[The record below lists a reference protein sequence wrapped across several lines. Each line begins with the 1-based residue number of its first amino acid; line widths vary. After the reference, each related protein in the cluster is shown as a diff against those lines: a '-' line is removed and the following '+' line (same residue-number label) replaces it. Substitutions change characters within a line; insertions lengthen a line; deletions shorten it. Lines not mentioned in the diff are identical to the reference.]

1 MQIAMLI
8 IITVVLMFQ
17 IIVLLSANNV
27 LIDIRANLKEILEKM
42 SHDVT
47 LDTFHR
53 YNENDVETKAA
64 LYKSQQN
71 SMKVYNEALNVLQ
84 NYNHDSIGERKDPP
98 DIFLS
103 SKVEA
108 EGVAIRLKE
117 LMAQFGVVL
126 LVDLYDL
133 VDIRSSFEDS
143 KWGWDDL
150 SSLVPVIVEDEVT
163 KKTQWSLDFPKMKP
177 IADMQVKVLLKNL
190 LGDIEKNVKNIPN
203 KEKHDFDI

>member
-8 IITVVLMFQ
+8 IITVVLMFH

-27 LIDIRANLKEILEKM
+27 LIDIRAYLKEILEKM

-47 LDTFHR
+47 LNSFHQ
-53 YNENDVETKAA
+53 YNKNDVEATAV

-71 SMKVYNEALNVLQ
+71 SMKIYNEALDALR
-84 NYNHDSIGERKDPP
+84 NYNHNSLGERKDPP

-108 EGVAIRLKE
+108 EEVITRLKE
-117 LMAQFGVVL
+117 LMTQFGVVL
-126 LVDLYDL
+126 LMDLYDL
-133 VDIRSSFEDS
+133 VDIGSSFEDS

-150 SSLVPVIVEDEVT
+150 SLLAPVVIEDEVT
-163 KKTQWSLDFPKMKP
+163 KKTQWSLNLPKMKP
-177 IADMQVKVLLKNL
+177 IADMQVMVSLKNL
-190 LGDIEKNVKNIPN
+190 LENIEKNVKNTP
-203 KEKHDFDI
+203 KQGEA

>member
-27 LIDIRANLKEILEKM
+27 FIDIRAHLKEILEKM
-42 SHDVT
+42 NHDVT
-47 LDTFHR
+47 LNSFHQ
-53 YNENDVETKAA
+53 YNKNDVEDTAA
-64 LYKSQQN
+64 FYKSQQN

-98 DIFLS
+98 DVFFS

-108 EGVAIRLKE
+108 EEVVTRLKE
-117 LMAQFGVVL
+117 LETQFGLVL
-126 LVDLYDL
+126 LIDLYDL
-133 VDIRSSFEDS
+133 IDIRLGFEDS

-163 KKTQWSLDFPKMKP
+163 KKKQWSLDLPKMKT
-177 IADMQVKVLLKNL
+177 IADMQVKVSLKNL
-190 LGDIEKNVKNIPN
+190 LRKIPN
-203 KEKHDFDI
+203 KEKHDFSI

>member
-8 IITVVLMFQ
+8 IITVVLMFH

-27 LIDIRANLKEILEKM
+27 LIDIRAYLKEILEKM

-47 LDTFHR
+47 LNSFHQ
-53 YNENDVETKAA
+53 YNKNDVEATAA

-71 SMKVYNEALNVLQ
+71 SMKIYNEALDALR
-84 NYNHDSIGERKDPP
+84 NYNHNSLGERKDPP

-108 EGVAIRLKE
+108 EEVITRLKE
-117 LMAQFGVVL
+117 LMTQFGVVL
-126 LVDLYDL
+126 LMDLYDL

-150 SSLVPVIVEDEVT
+150 SLLAPVVIEDEVT
-163 KKTQWSLDFPKMKP
+163 KKTQWSLNLPKMKP
-177 IADMQVKVLLKNL
+177 IADMQVMVSLKNL
-190 LGDIEKNVKNIPN
+190 LENIEKNVKNTP
-203 KEKHDFDI
+203 KQGEA

>member
-27 LIDIRANLKEILEKM
+27 LIDIRAYLKEILEKM

-47 LDTFHR
+47 LNSFHQ
-53 YNENDVETKAA
+53 YNKNDVEATAA
-64 LYKSQQN
+64 LYKSQQK
-71 SMKVYNEALNVLQ
+71 SMKIYNEALDALR
-84 NYNHDSIGERKDPP
+84 NYNHNSLGERKDPP

-108 EGVAIRLKE
+108 EEVITRLKE
-117 LMAQFGVVL
+117 LMTQFGVVL
-126 LVDLYDL
+126 LMDLYDL

-150 SSLVPVIVEDEVT
+150 SLLAPVVIEDEVT
-163 KKTQWSLDFPKMKP
+163 KKTQWSLNLPKMKP
-177 IADMQVKVLLKNL
+177 IADMQVMVSLKNL
-190 LGDIEKNVKNIPN
+190 LENIEKNVKNTP
-203 KEKHDFDI
+203 KQGEA

>member
-27 LIDIRANLKEILEKM
+27 FIDIRAHLKEILEKM
-42 SHDVT
+42 NHDVT
-47 LDTFHR
+47 LNSFHQ
-53 YNENDVETKAA
+53 YNKNDVEDTAA
-64 LYKSQQN
+64 FYKSQQN

-98 DIFLS
+98 DVFFS

-108 EGVAIRLKE
+108 EEVITRLKE
-117 LMAQFGVVL
+117 LETQFGLVL
-126 LVDLYDL
+126 LIDLYDL
-133 VDIRSSFEDS
+133 VDIRLGFEDS

-163 KKTQWSLDFPKMKP
+163 KKKQWSLDLPKMKT
-177 IADMQVKVLLKNL
+177 IADMQVKVSLKNL
-190 LGDIEKNVKNIPN
+190 LRNIQN
-203 KEKHDFDI
+203 KEKHDFSI

>member
-27 LIDIRANLKEILEKM
+27 FIDIRAHLKEILEKM
-42 SHDVT
+42 NHDVT
-47 LDTFHR
+47 LNSFHQ
-53 YNENDVETKAA
+53 YNKNDVEDTAA
-64 LYKSQQN
+64 FYKSQQN

-98 DIFLS
+98 DVFFS

-108 EGVAIRLKE
+108 EEVITRLKE
-117 LMAQFGVVL
+117 LETQFGLVL
-126 LVDLYDL
+126 LIDLYDL
-133 VDIRSSFEDS
+133 IDIRLGFEDS

-163 KKTQWSLDFPKMKP
+163 KKKQWSLDLPKMKT
-177 IADMQVKVLLKNL
+177 IADMQVKVSLKNL
-190 LGDIEKNVKNIPN
+190 LRKIPN
-203 KEKHDFDI
+203 KEKHDFSI

>member
-27 LIDIRANLKEILEKM
+27 FIDIRAHLKEILEKM
-42 SHDVT
+42 NHDVT
-47 LDTFHR
+47 LNSFHQ
-53 YNENDVETKAA
+53 YNKNDVEDTAA
-64 LYKSQQN
+64 FYKSQQN

-98 DIFLS
+98 DVFFS

-108 EGVAIRLKE
+108 EEVITRLKE
-117 LMAQFGVVL
+117 LETQFGLVL
-126 LVDLYDL
+126 LIDLYDL
-133 VDIRSSFEDS
+133 VDIRLGFEDS

-163 KKTQWSLDFPKMKP
+163 KKKQWSLDLPKMKT
-177 IADMQVKVLLKNL
+177 IADMQVKVSLKNL
-190 LGDIEKNVKNIPN
+190 LRKIPN
-203 KEKHDFDI
+203 KEKHDFSI

>member
-27 LIDIRANLKEILEKM
+27 FIDIRAHLKEILEKM
-42 SHDVT
+42 NHDVT
-47 LDTFHR
+47 LNSFHQ
-53 YNENDVETKAA
+53 YNKNDVEATAA
-64 LYKSQQN
+64 FYKSQQN

-98 DIFLS
+98 DVFFS

-108 EGVAIRLKE
+108 EEVITRLKE
-117 LMAQFGVVL
+117 LETQFGLVL
-126 LVDLYDL
+126 LIDLYDL
-133 VDIRSSFEDS
+133 VDIRLGFEDS

-163 KKTQWSLDFPKMKP
+163 KKKQWSLDLPKMKT
-177 IADMQVKVLLKNL
+177 IADMQVKVSLKNL
-190 LGDIEKNVKNIPN
+190 LRKIPN
-203 KEKHDFDI
+203 KEKHDFSI

>member
-8 IITVVLMFQ
+8 IITVVLMFH

-27 LIDIRANLKEILEKM
+27 LIDIRAYLKEILEKM

-47 LDTFHR
+47 LNSFHQ
-53 YNENDVETKAA
+53 YNKNDVEATAA

-71 SMKVYNEALNVLQ
+71 SMKIYNEALDALR
-84 NYNHDSIGERKDPP
+84 NYNHNSLGERKDPP

-108 EGVAIRLKE
+108 EEVITRLKE
-117 LMAQFGVVL
+117 LMTQFGVVL
-126 LVDLYDL
+126 LMDLYDL
-133 VDIRSSFEDS
+133 VDIGSSFEDS

-150 SSLVPVIVEDEVT
+150 SLLAPVVIEDEVT
-163 KKTQWSLDFPKMKP
+163 KKTQWSLNLPKMKP
-177 IADMQVKVLLKNL
+177 IADMQVMVSLKNL
-190 LGDIEKNVKNIPN
+190 LENIEKNVKNTP
-203 KEKHDFDI
+203 KQGEA